1 MPHKSD
7 PGKAPV
13 KAFAPGTILSAA
25 TGAPVSFDE
34 LMADVRTARV
44 VYVGEMHTS
53 ARHHEIQLKVIRA
66 LHDEGIRLAVGMEMF
81 DRSYQTVLDLWAA
94 GGLDEEDLPAPHPLV
109 RQLALRLWAVPEHP
123 GLHPH

>member
-13 KAFAPGTILSAA
+13 KAFAPGTILSGR

-81 DRSYQTVLDLWAA
+81 DRS
-94 GGLDEEDLPAPHPLV
+94 
-109 RQLALRLWAVPEHP
+109 
-123 GLHPH
+123 

>member
-7 PGKAPV
+7 SQKAPV
-13 KAFAPGTILSAA
+13 KAFAPTILYAA

-53 ARHHEIQLKVIRA
+53 ARHHEIQLRVIRA
-66 LHDEGIRLAVGMEMF
+66 LHEGGIRLAVGMEMF
-81 DRSYQTVLDLWAA
+81 D
-94 GGLDEEDLPAPHPLV
+94 
-109 RQLALRLWAVPEHP
+109 
-123 GLHPH
+123 